1 MGLYKY
7 NQNTH
12 NVHQSLNFLIR
23 KGSAMESRVN
33 VGDTDTEGEEART
46 VESVVER
53 VVVGERTTNDF
64 VLSEV
69 K

>member
-1 MGLYKY
+1 M
-7 NQNTH
+7 
-12 NVHQSLNFLIR
+12 
-23 KGSAMESRVN
+23 N